1 MSDLFARVIFLVF
14 NQCLNVCLPQGKLE
28 DRKPFMLLFD
38 DVAIDYILSAAQ

>member
-1 MSDLFARVIFLVF
+1 MKRKKNVLV
-14 NQCLNVCLPQGKLE
+14 NILLQGKLE